1 MGQRGFTLVETLV
14 VVFIVL
20 LLAGALLYNTS
31 GFKARALEAQAA
43 SHGGVVAQAVQG
55 YLATYITETPEGLM
69 DRIEGFLAPDTT
81 GAPPRMLECLGE
93 VQPSDHSCAEA
104 STSLPTGGPVASPG
118 PGAPECIGCLFGV
131 RSVGK
136 CQGTGVHSG

>member
-1 MGQRGFTLVETLV
+1 MPLPVWDREASPLVETLV

-43 SHGGVVAQAVQG
+43 SHGGGGASGAG

-69 DRIEGFLAPDTT
+69 DKLEGFPAPDTT
-81 GAPPRMLECLGE
+81 GAPPRMLEVSG
-93 VQPSDHSCAEA
+93 
-104 STSLPTGGPVASPG
+104 SP
-118 PGAPECIGCLFGV
+118 A
-131 RSVGK
+131 
-136 CQGTGVHSG
+136 